1 MHLFVY
7 GTLRRSPSHPMHRLL
22 SPATFVGAGTFQ
34 GKLLDLGSYPAAV
47 ASDEPADTIRGEVY
61 LLHEPATTLPA
72 LDRYEGCS
80 PDDPAPH
87 EYVRVNA
94 EICLESDSTMLV
106 AQVYLYDRPTT
117 RLTRIESGDYL
128 DWLARRTSPPTGA

>member
-34 GKLLDLGSYPAAV
+34 GKLYDLGSYPAAI
-47 ASDEPADTIRGEVY
+47 ASAEPADTIRGEVY
-61 LLHEPATTLPA
+61 LLHEPAATLPA

-80 PDDPAPH
+80 PDDPVPH
-87 EYVRVNA
+87 EYVRMNA
-94 EICLESDSTMLV
+94 EICLESDPTLLV
-106 AQVYLYDRPTT
+106 AQIYLYNRLTT
-117 RLTRIESGDYL
+117 QLTRIVPGDYL
-128 DWLARRTSPPTGA
+128 AFLARRASPPAGA